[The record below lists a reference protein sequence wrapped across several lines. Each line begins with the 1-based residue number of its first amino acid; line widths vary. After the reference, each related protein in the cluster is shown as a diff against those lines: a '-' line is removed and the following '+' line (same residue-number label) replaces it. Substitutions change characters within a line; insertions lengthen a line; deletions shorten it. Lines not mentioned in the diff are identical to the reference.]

1 MNWGYVPCS
10 LFYKSVSLTGIRAF
24 IDELEEE
31 RNNTSM
37 YITDLALRLEA
48 HKQGLSGTGEK
59 CLKVQSQTVKRIS
72 QLENLWV
79 NWSMMLQRTYKVDK
93 QTAPLLSLV

>member
-59 CLKVQSQTVKRIS
+59 CLKSSVANCKENKPIRKLMSK
-72 QLENLWV
+72 LEHDV
-79 NWSMMLQRTYKVDK
+79 AKDI
-93 QTAPLLSLV
+93 